1 MSVIDFIEDVIDEA
15 FDIVNEA
22 KHDWY
27 FARRQMNTIQS
38 KSLYREDD

>member
-1 MSVIDFIEDVIDEA
+1 MILELIEDIAYEVV
-15 FDIVNEA
+15 DIVNEA
-22 KHDWY
+22 RHDWY